1 MQKDK
6 KFSSQDRVSYF
17 TQQLDDIQQAMEVLK
32 KFEELTQRW
41 LKKARGGRQQ

>member
-6 KFSSQDRVSYF
+6 KFSPQDRVEYF
-17 TQQLDDIQQAMEVLK
+17 TRQLEDIQQAMGVLK